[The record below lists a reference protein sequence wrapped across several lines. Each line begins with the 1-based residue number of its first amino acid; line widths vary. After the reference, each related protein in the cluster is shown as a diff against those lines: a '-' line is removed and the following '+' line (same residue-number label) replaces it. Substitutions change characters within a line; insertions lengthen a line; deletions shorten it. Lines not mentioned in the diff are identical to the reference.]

1 LLEGL
6 KITLAPFDNGCVAP
20 FFERLFC
27 LGGVFFFCGKEV
39 DFGGFVLD
47 EVRDDA
53 VANACGAAGDYIDLD
68 GVSRG
73 WCWEGRGE
81 VPCR

>member
-1 LLEGL
+1 
-6 KITLAPFDNGCVAP
+6 
-20 FFERLFC
+20 
-27 LGGVFFFCGKEV
+27 
-39 DFGGFVLD
+39 VLD

-53 VANACGAAGDYIDLD
+53 VANACRAAGDYIDLD
-68 GVSRG
+68 GVIRG